1 MKQTIA
7 IVHGPN
13 LNWLG
18 KRETA
23 LYGKVSWGE
32 VWERLQARA
41 AQEKLRMIYFH
52 SNSEGALLDYLQNL
66 EENVGGILLN
76 AGAYSHTSIALR
88 DGVASL
94 SVPVVEVHITKLQ
107 KREPFR
113 HFSYL
118 ADVVVG
124 SITGFGTDGYFLG
137 LALLK
142 TLLQ

>member
-1 MKQTIA
+1 MTKTVA
-7 IVHGPN
+7 LVHGPN

-18 KRETA
+18 KREPHF
-23 LYGKVSWGE
+23 YGKSSWGG
-32 VWERLQARA
+32 VWENLQQRA
-41 AQEKLRMIYFH
+41 AEENITLTYFQ
-52 SNSEGALLDYLQNL
+52 SNSEGALLDHLQSL
-66 EENVGGILLN
+66 ETKAAGLLLN

-88 DGVASL
+88 DCVASL

-124 SITGFGTDGYFLG
+124 SIIGFGTDGYFLG